1 MEMNAERH
9 NRIRLLILKVLA
21 PEYPKTVDSV
31 ILRRCLSNF
40 GYPMDAE
47 KLCSYLAYLQ
57 ERDYVRVEEKKKFD
71 IVMVSITATGL
82 DVLDGRI
89 DDPGIGVGE

>member
-40 GYPMDAE
+40 GYPMDND
-47 KLCSYLAYLQ
+47 KLCSYLAYLK
-57 ERDYVRVEEKKKFD
+57 ERGYLLVEEKKAFD
-71 IVMVSITATGL
+71 IIMVSITATGL

-89 DDPGIGVGE
+89 DDRGIGAEE

>member
-1 MEMNAERH
+1 MEMNTEKH
-9 NRIRLLILKVLA
+9 NRIRLLILKTLA
-21 PEYPKTVDSV
+21 PEHPKTIDSV

-40 GYPMDAE
+40 GYPMDSE

-57 ERDYVRVEEKKKFD
+57 ERGYVRVEEKKAFD
-71 IVMVSITATGL
+71 IIMVSITATGL

-89 DDPGIGVGE
+89 DDRGIGVEE